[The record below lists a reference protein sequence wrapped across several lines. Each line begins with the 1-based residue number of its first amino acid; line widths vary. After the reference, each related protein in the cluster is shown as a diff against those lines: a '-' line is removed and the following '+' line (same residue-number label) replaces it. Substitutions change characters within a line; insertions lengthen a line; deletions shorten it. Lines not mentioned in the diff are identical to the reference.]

1 MMSALLAHTALLAQ
15 NTTTNPTGPEFG
27 KASPIGLVIVL
38 VLLAGT
44 VLLVR
49 SMNKHIKKLPAD
61 FSREHPEPDQEAD
74 DGTEHGVASGEG
86 TPDQDAQ
93 TGTESAAHGDEKS
106 TGDTGTGRIGNGAA
120 HPPAG
125 GKS

>member
-1 MMSALLAHTALLAQ
+1 MMSMLFAHTALLAQ

-27 KASPIGLVIVL
+27 KASPLGLVIIL

-44 VLLVR
+44 VLLIR

-74 DGTEHGVASGEG
+74 EGTEHGVAGEG
-86 TPDQDAQ
+86 DDAA
-93 TGTESAAHGDEKS
+93 GGDRAEQPR
-106 TGDTGTGRIGNGAA
+106 DGAA
-120 HPPAG
+120 NGSGRGDSGPSTPPPAS
-125 GKS
+125 GKAS

>member
-1 MMSALLAHTALLAQ
+1 MMSTLFAHTALLAQ

-27 KASPIGLVIVL
+27 KASPLGLVIIL

-44 VLLVR
+44 VLLIR

-74 DGTEHGVASGEG
+74 DGTEHGAADPED
-86 TPDQDAQ
+86 TPHP
-93 TGTESAAHGDEKS
+93 AA
-106 TGDTGTGRIGNGAA
+106 NGAGRA
-120 HPPAG
+120 EGGSADIPPG
-125 GKS
+125 DKS

>member
-1 MMSALLAHTALLAQ
+1 MPAIFAHSALLAQ

-27 KASPIGLVIVL
+27 KASPLGLVIIL

-44 VLLVR
+44 VLLIR

-74 DGTEHGVASGEG
+74 EGTEPGVAGQDTESDPAAEPDSG
-86 TPDQDAQ
+86 TPHP
-93 TGTESAAHGDEKS
+93 AA
-106 TGDTGTGRIGNGAA
+106 NGAGRGDGG
-120 HPPAG
+120 PESSSG